1 MMGTKGT
8 CFDVRAVAGTSHFSP
23 AARSSR
29 SMTRLSPSR
38 ARPINSGRRSVAR
51 APASRFTE
59 GLFSQRA
66 RPADC
71 LTPLTAPSSIG
82 LSLYQSWLPLTKVN
96 NRRTQMSFNK
106 ITLVGNLGRDP
117 ELRYTPQ
124 GTPVCSFSLATN
136 ERRKDRNTGENNDI
150 TTWFRVTLWG
160 RQAET
165 ASQYLT
171 RGRPVYIEGRLR
183 VEEWTDRDGKPRHT
197 LEVHAT
203 DMQFIGGGRSDEGT
217 APASRAAAAAPEP
230 AVNAPD
236 MNDDDVPF

>member
-1 MMGTKGT
+1 
-8 CFDVRAVAGTSHFSP
+8 
-23 AARSSR
+23 
-29 SMTRLSPSR
+29 
-38 ARPINSGRRSVAR
+38 
-51 APASRFTE
+51 
-59 GLFSQRA
+59 
-66 RPADC
+66 
-71 LTPLTAPSSIG
+71 
-82 LSLYQSWLPLTKVN
+82 
-96 NRRTQMSFNK
+96 MSFNK

-136 ERRKDRNTGENNDI
+136 ERRKDKTTGENNDI
-150 TTWFRVTLWG
+150 VTWFRVTLWG

-203 DMQFIGGGRSDEGT
+203 DMQFIGGGRGEDAGGGG
-217 APASRAAAAAPEP
+217 APARAGAAAPSGDSAPEP
-230 AVNAPD
+230 TD
-236 MNDDDVPF
+236 LSDDDIPF